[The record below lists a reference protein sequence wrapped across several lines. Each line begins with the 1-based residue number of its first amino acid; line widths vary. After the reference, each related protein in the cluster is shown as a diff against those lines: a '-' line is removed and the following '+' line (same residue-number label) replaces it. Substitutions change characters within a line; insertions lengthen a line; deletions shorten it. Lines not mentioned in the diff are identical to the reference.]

1 MNENSPAHSSSVPDK
16 DQTPL
21 LDPQDAIHAKVLA
34 LDEMGLHTR
43 RAELKD
49 RQDLS
54 LDELTELCAILAQLR
69 RKKSGPPSGTGKT
82 KKSIKTPPKVDV
94 KALKF

>member
-1 MNENSPAHSSSVPDK
+1 MTDQATKPQA
-16 DQTPL
+16 DQTPK

-54 LDELTELCAILAQLR
+54 LDELTELCAILALLR
-69 RKKSGPPSGTGKT
+69 RKKSGPPGASGTTRKR
-82 KKSIKTPPKVDV
+82 IATPPKVDI

>member
-1 MNENSPAHSSSVPDK
+1 MTEAPQPSLPLE
-16 DQTPL
+16 DQTPK

-34 LDEMGLHTR
+34 LDEMSLHLR

-69 RKKSGPPSGTGKT
+69 RKKSGPPSGGGKT
-82 KKSIKTPPKVDV
+82 KKSIKTPPKVDI

>member
-1 MNENSPAHSSSVPDK
+1 MTDPTK
-16 DQTPL
+16 DQTPT

-34 LDEMGLHTR
+34 LDETGLHLR

-54 LDELTELCAILAQLR
+54 LDELTELCAVLAQLR
-69 RKKSGPPSGTGKT
+69 RKKSGPPGASGNTRKR
-82 KKSIKTPPKVDV
+82 IATPPKVDV